1 MEKQDLIENLPTDD
15 SKIDIDELYLV
26 NTLFS
31 NEKETISMI
40 ESLQD
45 SIVVA
50 FLFILLSL
58 PILDTFI
65 KQNVPVMAKSQILLT
80 LFKVSLMSVLFFII
94 QNFALSQKSII

>member
-58 PILDTFI
+58 PILDNFI
-65 KQNVPVMAKSQILLT
+65 KQHVPVMAKSQILLT
-80 LFKVSLMSVLFFII
+80 LLKVSLMSVLFFVI